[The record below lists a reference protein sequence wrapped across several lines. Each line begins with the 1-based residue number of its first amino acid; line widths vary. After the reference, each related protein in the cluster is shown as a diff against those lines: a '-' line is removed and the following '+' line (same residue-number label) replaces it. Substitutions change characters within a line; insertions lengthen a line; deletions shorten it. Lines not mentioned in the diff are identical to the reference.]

1 MTEDEIGELVKL
13 VGRWNGTVVGVGQ
26 GNGNGGFTRH
36 PGWTIK
42 LDDKLF
48 V

>member
-1 MTEDEIGELVKL
+1 MPNIASFARTTGPGLI
-13 VGRWNGTVVGVGQ
+13 
-26 GNGNGGFTRH
+26 GNGGFTRH